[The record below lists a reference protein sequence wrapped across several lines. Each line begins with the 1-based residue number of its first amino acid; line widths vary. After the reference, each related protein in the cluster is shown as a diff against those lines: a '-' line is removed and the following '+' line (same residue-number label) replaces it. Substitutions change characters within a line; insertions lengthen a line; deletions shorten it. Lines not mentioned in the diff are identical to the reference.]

1 MLANAVTLSRLVF
14 LALAVVLLHVE
25 RVPALIVAFVVIILT
40 ILIDAVDGAIARRRG
55 SASPLGSVLDIAID
69 RVVENVFWIT
79 FVGLELVPLWVA
91 LVVVTRG
98 ILTDAVRSYAMGQ
111 GLTAFEMMES
121 SLGRWLVSRRFM
133 RALYGTAKAV
143 TFPALALLKLL
154 HLAWT
159 GTANA
164 TFLPLFETIA
174 LALVLIT
181 VSLTLLRGVPVLVE
195 ARRFFLGCLLY
206 TSDAADE

>member
-25 RVPALIVAFVVIILT
+25 RVPALIVAFFIILIT

-55 SASPLGSVLDIAID
+55 STSPLGSVLDIAID

-79 FVGLELVPLWVA
+79 FVSLELVPLWVA

-98 ILTDAVRSYAMGQ
+98 ILTDAVRSFAMGQ
-111 GLTAFEMMES
+111 GLTAFAMMES

-133 RALYGTAKAV
+133 RAFYGTAKAV
-143 TFPALALLKLL
+143 TFPALALVHML
-154 HLAWT
+154 HFAWAR
-159 GTANA
+159 TANA
-164 TFLPLFETIA
+164 SYLPLLETLA
-174 LALVLIT
+174 SALVLIT
-181 VSLTLLRGVPVLVE
+181 VALTLLRGVPVLVE
-195 ARRFFLGCLLY
+195 SRRFFV
-206 TSDAADE
+206 SDHQESPR